1 MKNKY
6 VKITFILLIIIIT
19 FSTINIIEYKIYTKN
34 YNDKINEIIN
44 KIETEYPLITTNEI
58 IEILTSKNNQKIDTL
73 SKYGIFSTDSAILKN
88 DEANF
93 NFLILNIIFLILSFI
108 LLILI
113 FIKYNKKK
121 DKEIKEITSYIKEIN
136 KGNYS
141 LKINEVNETE
151 LSKLK
156 SEIYKTTIKLKEA
169 SVNSNIDKI
178 NLKNSLEDISHQL
191 KTPLTSI
198 LIMLDNLID
207 DINMEKEIRQEFLI
221 DIKRDIVNMNYFIN
235 TLLKLSKFDSNTIKF
250 KKEKISIK
258 YIIDESVKNV
268 LPLSDLKNVNVK
280 VDIKDNTNIIC
291 DKKWQIEAITN
302 ILKNSIEYSYLNK
315 EVNILC
321 TDNDLYT
328 LIIIENYGNTINSS
342 DIKHIFERF
351 YEGENSTSSSLG
363 IGLSL
368 SKSIIESN
376 NGQISVK
383 SKDNKT
389 SFLVKYFK

>member
-1 MKNKY
+1 MMK
-6 VKITFILLIIIIT
+6 
-19 FSTINIIEYKIYTKN
+19 
-34 YNDKINEIIN
+34 
-44 KIETEYPLITTNEI
+44 
-58 IEILTSKNNQKIDTL
+58 
-73 SKYGIFSTDSAILKN
+73 
-88 DEANF
+88 
-93 NFLILNIIFLILSFI
+93 
-108 LLILI
+108 LILI

-280 VDIKDNTNIIC
+280 VDIKDN
-291 DKKWQIEAITN
+291 
-302 ILKNSIEYSYLNK
+302 K
-315 EVNILC
+315 EVNVLC
-321 TDNDLYT
+321 TSNDLYT
-328 LIIIENYGNTINSS
+328 LIIIENYGNTINSR

-351 YEGENSTSSSLG
+351 YEGKNSTSSSLG

-389 SFLVKYFK
+389 AFLVKYFK

>member
-58 IEILTSKNNQKIDTL
+58 IEILTSENNQKIDIL

-93 NFLILNIIFLILSFI
+93 NFLILNIIFLILSFT

-280 VDIKDNTNIIC
+280 VDIKDNTNIVC
-291 DKKWQIEAITN
+291 DKKWQIEAISN

-315 EVNILC
+315 EVNVLC
-321 TDNDLYT
+321 TSNDLYT
-328 LIIIENYGNTINSS
+328 LITIENYGNTINSR

>member
-58 IEILTSKNNQKIDTL
+58 IEILTSENNQKIDIL

-93 NFLILNIIFLILSFI
+93 NFLILNIIFLILSFT